1 MLRFE
6 GSGEHESS
14 VPSKA
19 GRPLLLRRFRL
30 GCRSPCNWPRTSQLR
45 PAAAGDLVKA
55 VLATD
60 LADGRKILAPQ
71 GTALTCSIQRIRRY
85 YNVHDRIELGAFEP
99 AARVEIV
106 LRLEKSRV
114 AGWLPA
120 HYGTHRP
127 TGAATEPARALAQR
141 GVNLGPLS
149 ALGVNLWFA
158 RFEDARDDFVIP
170 IRDGLRLGDGA
181 MTGAR
186 SAIKRGNPSSGK

>member
-19 GRPLLLRRFRL
+19 GEAPAAAAFSA
-30 GCRSPCNWPRTSQLR
+30 GMPFTVQLAQDIAVAT
-45 PAAAGDLVKA
+45 AAAGDLVKA

-106 LRLEKSRV
+106 LRLESLASPGGSRPIT
-114 AGWLPA
+114 ARIARPA
-120 HYGTHRP
+120 PQPNR
-127 TGAATEPARALAQR
+127 R
-141 GVNLGPLS
+141 GRWRNAES
-149 ALGVNLWFA
+149 TW
-158 RFEDARDDFVIP
+158 
-170 IRDGLRLGDGA
+170 GLFR
-181 MTGAR
+181 R
-186 SAIKRGNPSSGK
+186 SE